1 MTTAS
6 TMLARDRGSV
16 TPLVIGMV
24 MCLLLLTAGVVVA
37 GSAFLAGQRLQN
49 LCDGAANAAAAAAT
63 ENLAGGTEGAAA
75 DTAAAAAVSYL
86 ATRGGDMYPPTVGIG
101 PNTVVLTCAS
111 DVPIALGSLF
121 GSPTL
126 HRAVTAVGHPSYHD
140 TGA

>member
-1 MTTAS
+1 MTPAS

-63 ENLAGGTEGAAA
+63 EKLQDRNTGDAA
-75 DTAAAAAVSYL
+75 DAAAAAAVSYL
-86 ATRGGDMYPPTVGIG
+86 AARGREVYPPTVGIG

-111 DVPIALGSLF
+111 DTPIALGSLF

-126 HRAVTAVGHPSYHD
+126 HRAVTAVGHPSYHE